1 MTVRAVIVD
10 DEPLARTRLR
20 RLLAEHPAIEIAGE
34 AGDGEAACRLI
45 DELSPDLVFLDVQM
59 PGLSGFDV
67 LARLDTRPRVIFITA
82 HDEFAVR
89 AFEAQAIDYLLKPV
103 EPARLA
109 RALARVTGIDAP
121 GAVGRIEPA
130 TGGRI
135 EPAPGGRIDDE
146 RLTRL
151 IEAVERRST
160 GPRRIAVRRGP
171 KVILVEPASILFVRA
186 EDKYTV
192 LYTAEGEHI
201 LDRTIEDLEQTLDPS
216 TFLRIHRSVL
226 VNLACVRDLTAVD
239 GGRFVVSLKD
249 APGTTLYASRAGA
262 KLLRE
267 KLGF

>member
-20 RLLAEHPAIEIAGE
+20 RLLAEHPAIEVAGE

-89 AFEAQAIDYLLKPV
+89 AFEEQAVDYLLKPV

-109 RALARVTGIDAP
+109 RALTRVTGGEAQ
-121 GAVGRIEPA
+121 GA
-130 TGGRI
+130 GGRI
-135 EPAPGGRIDDE
+135 EEE
-146 RLTRL
+146 RLARL
-151 IEAVERRST
+151 IEAVERRSS

-171 KVILVEPASILFVRA
+171 KVILVEPASILFCRA

-192 LYTAEGEHI
+192 LYTADGEHI

-216 TFLRIHRSVL
+216 TFLRIHRGVL
-226 VNLACVRDLTAVD
+226 VNLGCVRDLTAVD

>member
-1 MTVRAVIVD
+1 MTIRAVIVD
-10 DEPLARTRLR
+10 DEPLARMRLR
-20 RLLAEHPAIEIAGE
+20 RLLAEHPAIEVAGE

-45 DELSPDLVFLDVQM
+45 DEQAPDLVFLDVQM

-67 LARLDTRPRVIFITA
+67 LARLATRPRVIFITA

-89 AFEAQAIDYLLKPV
+89 AFEEQAVDYLLKPV
-103 EPARLA
+103 EPARLE
-109 RALARVTGIDAP
+109 RALARITGVDAP
-121 GAVGRIEPA
+121 G

-135 EPAPGGRIDDE
+135 EDE

-192 LYTAEGEHI
+192 LYTTGGEHV

-226 VNLACVRDLTAVD
+226 VNLACVRDLTAVE